1 MRKIQR
7 RTVLRSASFAAL
19 IAVGSLTTN
28 NAGWAQIASQSSGKA
43 SLGGEASWT
52 AASLPPSAPLNT
64 AIFPLAE
71 VKRGLRGVAYT
82 VFEGVVPEPMEVEI
96 LGVLRDSLGPGQDM
110 ILGRLRGE
118 KAEYTGVVAGMSGSP
133 VYVDGKLLGSLSY
146 RIGQFSKEAICGITP
161 IEQMLEVRESTIRQY
176 GAVSE
181 MTVREMVAGA
191 LQHSSAQVA
200 LAVSGIAGPD
210 GGTAEK
216 PVGTVWFAWGLKD
229 GETRA
234 QRYQLDGNRSEVR
247 AQAVHIALQGVVNFL
262 NNRTETA

>member
-1 MRKIQR
+1 MDKLAVQ
-7 RTVLRSASFAAL
+7 VGGLLRSHGLMLATAESC
-19 IAVGSLTTN
+19 T
-28 NAGWAQIASQSSGKA
+28 
-43 SLGGEASWT
+43 GG
-52 AASLPPSAPLNT
+52 
-64 AIFPLAE
+64 
-71 VKRGLRGVAYT
+71 GVAQAIT
-82 VFEGVVPEPMEVEI
+82 E
-96 LGVLRDSLGPGQDM
+96 
-110 ILGRLRGE
+110 
-118 KAEYTGVVAGMSGSP
+118 VAGSSAWFERGFVTYSN
-133 VYVDGKLLGSLSY
+133 
-146 RIGQFSKEAICGITP
+146 QSKQ
-161 IEQMLEVRESTIRQY
+161 QMLEVRESTIRQY

-262 NNRTETA
+262 NNRTENA

>member
-1 MRKIQR
+1 MDKLAAQ
-7 RTVLRSASFAAL
+7 VGGLLRSHGLMLATAESC
-19 IAVGSLTTN
+19 T
-28 NAGWAQIASQSSGKA
+28 
-43 SLGGEASWT
+43 GG
-52 AASLPPSAPLNT
+52 
-64 AIFPLAE
+64 
-71 VKRGLRGVAYT
+71 GVAQAIT
-82 VFEGVVPEPMEVEI
+82 E
-96 LGVLRDSLGPGQDM
+96 
-110 ILGRLRGE
+110 
-118 KAEYTGVVAGMSGSP
+118 VAGSSAWFERGFVTYSN
-133 VYVDGKLLGSLSY
+133 
-146 RIGQFSKEAICGITP
+146 QSKQ
-161 IEQMLEVRESTIRQY
+161 QMLEVRESTIRQY

-262 NNRTETA
+262 NNRTENA